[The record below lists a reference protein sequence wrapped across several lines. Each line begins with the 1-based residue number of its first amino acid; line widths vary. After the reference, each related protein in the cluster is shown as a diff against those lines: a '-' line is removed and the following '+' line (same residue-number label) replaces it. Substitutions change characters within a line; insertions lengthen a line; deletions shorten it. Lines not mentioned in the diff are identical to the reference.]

1 MLKMMLLAI
10 GQRSES
16 QPEPTIKG
24 ILSDSIVKAM
34 MEADGINPQALE
46 VELRCM
52 AHQISARR
60 MRPETLRVA
69 HKKGSVHCRLA
80 VDAAAR
86 DVPLPQGET

>member
-10 GQRSES
+10 GQRIES
-16 QPEPTIKG
+16 QSEPTIRD

-34 MEADGINPQALE
+34 MEADEINPQTLE
-46 VELRCM
+46 LELKCM

-60 MRPETLRVA
+60 VRSETLRVA
-69 HKKGSVHCRLA
+69 HKKGSVHCRPA
-80 VDAAAR
+80 VDATTR